1 MTAELP
7 NHLSARIDQAFAEYL
22 AVRKA
27 DYSLGM
33 TPDESTKLDS
43 QRDAAEREL
52 IKTLATIWEE
62 STHRSPR
69 SRVLDKDPR
78 YGWTYPFANWV
89 ADLFPEYTT
98 DIWPTSPGR
107 IRRILRRET
116 AVNRM
121 ALKA

>member
-89 ADLFPEYTT
+89 ADLFPDYT
-98 DIWPTSPGR
+98 DMLPTPAGR
-107 IRRILRRET
+107 IRKILRRET
-116 AVNRM
+116 AVNGP
-121 ALKA
+121 AHKA